1 MKNETQ
7 NIVKR
12 QYVFNPGEVT
22 KLAYR
27 LNKQS
32 DLVFANKVGIGK
44 GPTEQYPAVQA
55 EYQMMY
61 DDFWKTTQDYIT
73 AAYQDTLVGN
83 WQFKFEKSGKL
94 VVFSVED

>member
-22 KLAYR
+22 KLAFR

-32 DLVFANKVGIGK
+32 DLVFTHKVGIGK
-44 GPTEQYPAVQA
+44 GPTERYLAVEA
-55 EYQMMY
+55 EYQLMY
-61 DDFWKTTQDYIT
+61 DDFWKTVQNYIT
-73 AAYQDTLVGN
+73 AAYNDVLVGN
-83 WQFKFEKSGKL
+83 WQFEFQSGKL